1 MGGEHWGGAS
11 RESPYFSRCSSS
23 LNFYWQSCFLAAFD
37 GQHVSKQTGEYVP
50 ALDTK
55 IARDGLPSVLRCVR
69 SRPPDSLRHGISG
82 IYSLLRLLAGENVV
96 DATAANAATAINRVR
111 SSMAVWTRRAGECC
125 GEIGS
130 RSDQSN
136 NGGQPT
142 LLILDRRALSGRPS
156 TKWAAR
162 CIIRRDG
169 DRPQTTSPQQHRW
182 RRFACVLALCSR
194 GFCLGTSRSAFTC
207 RGRRKCD
214 SRTVRNCVVLAHLL
228 GCGTQRP

>member
-1 MGGEHWGGAS
+1 MDLADEFRRHWLAHSVPPPIRSQATLGPCRPPTPVSVLRMGGEHWGGAS

-82 IYSLLRLLAGENVV
+82 IYSLLRLLVGENVV

-111 SSMAVWTRRAGECC
+111 SSMTVWTRRAGECC

-130 RSDQSN
+130 RRDQSN
-136 NGGQPT
+136 NGGQPPFPFW
-142 LLILDRRALSGRPS
+142 I
-156 TKWAAR
+156 
-162 CIIRRDG
+162 
-169 DRPQTTSPQQHRW
+169 
-182 RRFACVLALCSR
+182 
-194 GFCLGTSRSAFTC
+194 
-207 RGRRKCD
+207 
-214 SRTVRNCVVLAHLL
+214 
-228 GCGTQRP
+228 